1 MISVS
6 VRVITGRRMEMQKRR
21 TIMRRSTSLLDGRVR
36 AVPLPKTSLST
47 LLAPSESEGAE
58 ND

>member
-36 AVPLPKTSLST
+36 AVSLPKTSVST
-47 LLAPSESEGAE
+47 SLAPSESEGAE